1 MLHSAKDNTD
11 LLTSAVV
18 YSIPCSCGQVYIG
31 TNKCSIAQT
40 RIKEHE
46 SNLDIKDFCHIFSTG
61 ELYNPEQ
68 LNYGVEAFEAYKN
81 GCLSEDLKEEHR
93 KVTEAELVIFQFPLY
108 WYSMPAILKG
118 WMDRVLVQGFAFN
131 IPKGSGSGLLKN
143 KKALLSFT
151 TGGNQAMYTKEGIS
165 GDISYVL
172 WPMQFGILQFCGF
185 DVLAPQICFAPEYAP
200 LEERRQ
206 MLTSWEKRLKTIW
219 EEKPIPCILA

>member
-1 MLHSAKDNTD
+1 MQVKHQERMLLEHGHAAWKTHSSPMMLIIKAFNNI
-11 LLTSAVV
+11 V
-18 YSIPCSCGQVYIG
+18 YYCWPF
-31 TNKCSIAQT
+31 T
-40 RIKEHE
+40 RQ
-46 SNLDIKDFCHIFSTG
+46 LYFCHIFSTG

>member
-1 MLHSAKDNTD
+1 MKCNSRVNSK
-11 LLTSAVV
+11 LLGLVV
-18 YSIPCSCGQVYIG
+18 GYGTGSII
-31 TNKCSIAQT
+31 
-40 RIKEHE
+40 RISLPLVQSRRCKP
-46 SNLDIKDFCHIFSTG
+46 K
-61 ELYNPEQ
+61 
-68 LNYGVEAFEAYKN
+68 
-81 GCLSEDLKEEHR
+81 
-93 KVTEAELVIFQFPLY
+93 EAELGESGFPTGEACSALRFTGWLQNYPEDTLACTAKFPLY

-219 EEKPIPCILA
+219 EEKPIPCILE

>member
-1 MLHSAKDNTD
+1 MAGKKALIVYAHQEPKSMNGSYKAVAVEELSKQGCSVTVSDLYEMQFEPRTTRKD
-11 LLTSAVV
+11 
-18 YSIPCSCGQVYIG
+18 II
-31 TNKCSIAQT
+31 
-40 RIKEHE
+40 
-46 SNLDIKDFCHIFSTG
+46 G

>member
-1 MLHSAKDNTD
+1 MLDHSNSQHVRLHRETVEIYK
-11 LLTSAVV
+11 
-18 YSIPCSCGQVYIG
+18 
-31 TNKCSIAQT
+31 
-40 RIKEHE
+40 H
-46 SNLDIKDFCHIFSTG
+46 KDFCHIFSTG

-93 KVTEAELVIFQFPLY
+93 KVTEAELVIFQ
-108 WYSMPAILKG
+108 
-118 WMDRVLVQGFAFN
+118 
-131 IPKGSGSGLLKN
+131 N